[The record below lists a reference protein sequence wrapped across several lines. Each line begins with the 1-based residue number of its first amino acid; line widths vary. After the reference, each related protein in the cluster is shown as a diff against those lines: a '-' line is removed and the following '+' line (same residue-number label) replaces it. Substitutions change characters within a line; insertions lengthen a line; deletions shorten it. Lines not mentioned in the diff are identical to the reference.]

1 MPDHAALIERLLAD
15 EPGFASSRGF
25 GAHVAQGAGAGP
37 QLLIGDLLQISLM
50 RGSGESALDHRIAHL
65 ARADDIVLVR
75 VQDPAFE
82 AYLEVFCGFAPL
94 TLLVVD
100 PADDRSVAEQALT
113 TADLRDPVV
122 AAARANGGL
131 TITSYLT
138 TGTIWHL
145 AQNIGDAADCVVHVN
160 GPAPR
165 ISERANDKLWF
176 MRIARAVIGTDA
188 VPPTMSAYGPAAAAA
203 LVLRLAGTGE
213 QVIVKVPDSAGSA
226 GNVRLDHSLLAN
238 QTEDNLQALLLER
251 LHATGWADTY
261 PILVGVWDSDVESS
275 PSVQLWVPQA
285 KDGPPV
291 AQGVFEQTVLGE
303 GAIFVGAV
311 RSDLPDVLQEKLVQ
325 QAVEISG
332 VLQAL
337 GYYGKC
343 SLDAVVCKGGHIHW
357 IECNGRW
364 SGVSIPLQ
372 VLHDIAPDRD
382 FDGVVIV
389 QQLLPAP
396 PMSTAALVH
405 ALDPLLYRK
414 SKGEM
419 PSQGVVILSPPHST
433 KGVVANL
440 LVFAATQSAA
450 LQISQDALDR
460 IIAASPD

>member
-15 EPGFASSRGF
+15 EPGFASSRDF
-25 GAHVAQGAGAGP
+25 GAHVAQGAGTGP

-50 RGSGESALDHRIAHL
+50 RGSGEPALDHRIAHL
-65 ARADDIVLVR
+65 AGNHDIVVVR
-75 VQDPAFE
+75 VQDPPFE
-82 AYLEVFCGFAPL
+82 AYLEVFRGFAPL
-94 TLLVVD
+94 TILQVD
-100 PADDRSVAEQALT
+100 PTDDRPVAVQALT
-113 TADLRDPVV
+113 TAGLRDPLL
-122 AAARANGGL
+122 AAARARGGL

-138 TGTIWHL
+138 TGTVWHL
-145 AQNIGDAADCVVHVN
+145 AQDIGEAAGCVVHVN

-176 MRIARAVIGTDA
+176 ARLARAVIGTDA

-203 LVLRLAGTGE
+203 LVLRFAGTGA

-226 GNVRLDHSLLAN
+226 GNIRLDPLVLAN
-238 QTEDNLQALLLER
+238 QTQDSLQTLLQDR

-275 PSVQLWVPQA
+275 PSVQLWLPHA
-285 KDGPPV
+285 NDGPPV
-291 AQGVFEQTVLGE
+291 AQGVFEQTVLGD
-303 GAIFVGAV
+303 GATFVGAV
-311 RSDLPDVLQEKLVQ
+311 RSDLPDVLQEELVR
-325 QAVEISG
+325 QAVEITG
-332 VLQAL
+332 VLQTL

-343 SLDAVVCKGGHIHW
+343 SLDAVVSKGGHIHW

-372 VLHDIAPDRD
+372 VLHDIAPDQA

-389 QQLLPAP
+389 QQLLRGPQ
-396 PMSTAALVH
+396 MSTAALVH

-414 SKGEM
+414 RRGRI
-419 PSQGVVILSPPHST
+419 PSEGVVILSPPHST
-433 KGVVANL
+433 NGSVANL
-440 LVFAATQSAA
+440 LIFAATQSAA
-450 LQISQDALDR
+450 AQISRDALDR